1 MHTKRISLGKGK
13 KPKWITTPRP
23 GRHKRDEC
31 IPLRNLV
38 RDILGFADTARE
50 ADAIINNGDVIVDKK
65 PRKDPRFAVGLMDV
79 VEIPK
84 IGKFYRV
91 LPNKKGLYLR
101 EIDKKEVNLKPCK
114 ITKKVVISKEKMQLG
129 FHDGTTLLINNEDA
143 KKFKIRDTIVFELP
157 EMKIHSS
164 LNLKEGN
171 IGLVTHGIHAGY
183 SSEISEI
190 TESTQMKKS
199 ITKIGEIQTLTD
211 YIFVIGEKK
220 PLISIE

>member
-1 MHTKRISLGKGK
+1 MHTKRISVGKGK

-23 GRHKRDEC
+23 GRHKRSES
-31 IPLRNLV
+31 IPLRNLL

-101 EIDKKEVNLKPCK
+101 EIDKKEANLKPCK
-114 ITKKVVISKEKMQLG
+114 IMKKVVVSKEKMQLG

-143 KKFKIRDTIVFELP
+143 KKFEIRDTIVFELP

-164 LNLKEGN
+164 LNLKKGN

-183 SSEISEI
+183 ISEILEI
-190 TESTQMKKS
+190 TESTQMKRS